1 MAERSTPTPTQSEL
15 PARLLRTALLFA
27 IGFMVVRTALVEPFG
42 VPTGSMAPTLLG
54 NHRECPCPRCGYPVI
69 VCEMPGADRRNPYAN
84 ATCDNCGKR
93 GIEIWKVIEARATLF
108 NDLVQVDGIGKRP
121 EAVDRS
127 RTAGG
132 IGRQLDANRRTQ
144 LHAPNLDA
152 CAGQPRPG

>member
-1 MAERSTPTPTQSEL
+1 MADLSTPTPTQSEL

-69 VCEMPGADRRNPYAN
+69 VGEMPGAERRNPYAN

-93 GIEIWKVIEARATLF
+93 GI
-108 NDLVQVDGIGKRP
+108 DLTKSADIPGDRLLVDKNVFSIRPPRRWELAVFRCPVDPTTPYVKRVVGLP
-121 EAVDRS
+121 GDRKS
-127 RTAGG
+127 VV
-132 IGRQLDANRRTQ
+132 
-144 LHAPNLDA
+144 
-152 CAGQPRPG
+152 